1 MAFSTAV
8 YNGYGINKRER
19 KMRER
24 YRRKEYDRI
33 ENLTNKKDIKQQ
45 EEMIKIKKDDIYE

>member
-24 YRRKEYDRI
+24 YHRKEYDRI
-33 ENLTNKKDIKQQ
+33 ENLTNKKILNNK
-45 EEMIKIKKDDIYE
+45 ERRTFNE